1 MPFLP
6 SLPETSHL
14 SDLFRQFPRG
24 VAPLMEYT
32 DALLRDEGELTKAE
46 RELIATYVSSLNA
59 CTFCYGAHKI
69 YAEAFGIDGAMIEAL
84 VADVDSVSGLDK
96 LKPILH
102 YVKKLNFLPGK
113 IVQSDAQAVFNAG
126 WTEEALYEATQV
138 CALFNMMNRII
149 EGAGVN
155 FDYAAHPEVHSMSR
169 ADTDIE
175 NHTYGNYGRRV
186 AAKDK
191 S

>member
-14 SDLFRQFPRG
+14 SDLFKKFPRG
-24 VAPLMEYT
+24 IPPLMDYH
-32 DALLRDEGELTKAE
+32 DAILRSDGELTKAE
-46 RELIATYVSSLNA
+46 RELIATYTSSLNA

-69 YAEAFGIDGAMIEAL
+69 YAEAFGIDEAMIEAM
-84 VADVDSVSGLDK
+84 VADLDSVKGLDK
-96 LKPILH
+96 LKPILQ
-102 YVKKLNFLPGK
+102 YVKKMNFLPSK
-113 IVQSDAQAVFNAG
+113 IVKADAQAVFDAG
-126 WTEEALYEATQV
+126 WSEEALYEAIQV

-155 FDYAAHPEVHSMSR
+155 FDYTGNADVHSMSR
-169 ADTDIE
+169 PDADVET
-175 NHTYGNYGRRV
+175 HTYGAYGKTI
-186 AAKDK
+186 AATT

>member
-14 SDLFRQFPRG
+14 SDLFSKFPRG

-69 YAEAFGIDGAMIEAL
+69 YAEAFGIDEAMIEAL
-84 VADVDSVSGLDK
+84 VADIDSVSGLDK

-102 YVKKLNFLPGK
+102 YVKKLNFLPSR
-113 IVQSDAQAVFNAG
+113 IVQSDAQAVFDAG

>member
-14 SDLFRQFPRG
+14 SDLFSQFPRG
-24 VAPLMEYT
+24 VGPLMEYT
-32 DALLRDEGELTKAE
+32 DALLRDDGELTKAE

-69 YAEAFGIDGAMIEAL
+69 YSEAFGIDEAMIEAL
-84 VADVDSVSGLDK
+84 VVDIDSVVGLDK
-96 LKPILH
+96 LKPVLR
-102 YVKKLNFLPGK
+102 YVKKLNFLPSN
-113 IVQSDAQAVFNAG
+113 IVQSDAQAIFDAG

>member
-14 SDLFRQFPRG
+14 SDLFKKFPRG
-24 VAPLMEYT
+24 LMPLLEYH
-32 DALLRDEGELTKAE
+32 DAILRSEGELTKAE
-46 RELIATYVSSLNA
+46 RELIATYTSSLNA

-69 YAEAFGIDGAMIEAL
+69 YAEAFGIDEAMIEAMVVDL
-84 VADVDSVSGLDK
+84 DSVEGLDK
-96 LKPILH
+96 LKPILR
-102 YVKKLNFLPGK
+102 YVRKMNFLPSK
-113 IVQSDAQAVFNAG
+113 IVQADAQAVFDAG
-126 WTEEALYEATQV
+126 WTEGALYEAIQV

-155 FDYAAHPEVHSMSR
+155 YDYAGNAEAHSLSR
-169 ADTDIE
+169 SGADVE
-175 NHTYGNYGRRV
+175 AHTYGAYGKSV
-186 AAKDK
+186 AATE

>member
-14 SDLFRQFPRG
+14 SDLFKKFPRG
-24 VAPLMEYT
+24 LSPLLEYH
-32 DALLRDEGELTKAE
+32 DAILRNEGELTKAE
-46 RELIATYVSSLNA
+46 RELIATYTSSLNA

-69 YAEAFGIDGAMIEAL
+69 YTEAFGIDEAMIEAMVSEL
-84 VADVDSVSGLDK
+84 DSVEGLDK
-96 LKPILH
+96 LKPILR
-102 YVKKLNFLPGK
+102 YVKKMNFLPSK
-113 IVQSDAQAVFNAG
+113 IVQADAQAVFDAG
-126 WTEEALYEATQV
+126 WTEEALYEAIQV

-155 FDYAAHPEVHSMSR
+155 YDYEGNFEAHSLSKSG
-169 ADTDIE
+169 ADVE
-175 NHTYGNYGRRV
+175 MHTYGAYGKTV
-186 AAKDK
+186 ATAE